1 MCIQILIAFLAIIL
15 VVILLD
21 VVDRIFELLDKS
33 GMEQKEFAIR
43 IGADKYAVSKWR
55 NRKSTSYRKY
65 MPQIANVLN
74 SNVQWILTG
83 TGEEHPVA
91 SVPSHNHRGVKIP
104 VLGNVAAGVPIEA
117 VEEILDY
124 EEIEPELAA
133 TGEFFGL
140 RLEGQSMEPRMCEG
154 DVVIVRC
161 QNDVETGDIA
171 VVLVNG
177 NTATVKR
184 IKKESDGSIWLLPN
198 NPTYSPT
205 HYSPGEIESLPIC
218 IIGKVVEFRG
228 KL

>member
-1 MCIQILIAFLAIIL
+1 MSNNIGTYEEIVNRIIL
-15 VVILLD
+15 RLDELGVDQKRFAAEIGVSPTTVTDWKTGKSHSFFKKINVI
-21 VVDRIFELLDKS
+21 
-33 GMEQKEFAIR
+33 A
-43 IGADKYAVSKWR
+43 AVLA
-55 NRKSTSYRKY
+55 T
-65 MPQIANVLN
+65 PLE
-74 SNVQWILTG
+74 WILTG
-83 TGEEHPVA
+83 TGYSSKAEAAMRDGSIHKP
-91 SVPSHNHRGVKIP
+91 HGVKIP

-140 RLEGQSMEPRMCEG
+140 RLEGHSMEPRMCEG

-161 QNDVETGDIA
+161 QNDVNTGDIA

-177 NTATVKR
+177 NSATVKR

-198 NPTYSPT
+198 NPTFSPT
-205 HYSPGEIESLPIC
+205 HYSPAEIESLPIC

>member
-1 MCIQILIAFLAIIL
+1 MEPIERIFL
-15 VVILLD
+15 LLD
-21 VVDRIFELLDKS
+21 ES
-33 GMEQKEFAIR
+33 GMEQKEFAKQV
-43 IGADKYAVSKWR
+43 GVAPSKVTEWKKGR
-55 NRKSTSYRKY
+55 AKSFTKHLS
-65 MPQIANVLN
+65 QISNILN

-91 SVPSHNHRGVKIP
+91 SVPPHKSRGVKIP

-177 NTATVKR
+177 NSATVKR

-205 HYSPGEIESLPIC
+205 HYSPTEIESLPIC